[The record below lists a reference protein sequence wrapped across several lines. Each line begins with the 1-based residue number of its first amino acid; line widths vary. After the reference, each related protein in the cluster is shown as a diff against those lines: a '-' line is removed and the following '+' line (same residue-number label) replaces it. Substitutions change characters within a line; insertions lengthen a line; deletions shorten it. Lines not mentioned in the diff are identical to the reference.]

1 MSRKRT
7 WRRRSVTDDAILT
20 ALKTHAGNVTHA
32 AAELGVDRRTL
43 GRWLKAD
50 PSLSPAPTTRKPGR
64 IPRPRAG
71 QSIDGWARWV
81 RKTYAVDETG
91 ARLLELAVN
100 SWQRFQQAR
109 AAIDEHGL
117 TQPDGR
123 TLRPEVQVEKDSRA
137 AFQRVLQQLG
147 LEHAGGD
154 E

>member
-1 MSRKRT
+1 MNKST
-7 WRRRSVTDDAILT
+7 WRRRSISDEKIRDALRT
-20 ALKTHAGNVTHA
+20 SGSVSGA
-32 AAELGVDRRTL
+32 ARTLGVDRSTVH
-43 GRWLKAD
+43 RWIQAD
-50 PSLSPAPTTRKPGR
+50 PALTPATTKPVD

-71 QSIDGWARWV
+71 QSIDAWARWV
-81 RKTYAVDETG
+81 RSTYQVDETG

-147 LEHAGGD
+147 LEHAGGA